1 MSFAT
6 YKLTNNPNIPAEVTV
21 DGRRTPV
28 WIQQNWTDGENSLYI
43 RRNGCGHCCTAMVLN
58 LRGIKITPYDEY
70 MHCRKLWGVPN
81 EAANPPQ
88 DHFITVSGI
97 TKVLESFGI
106 KSECFGVAKGEEEK
120 AAADIVAALEDG
132 KLVII
137 ESHPSE
143 DFPDNPFSDGE
154 HYVLAVGIFED
165 GRVLIANSSGRAEP
179 TGFQLVDSETIAK
192 ALYPDTVPD
201 KSMTWGIV
209 EKIPN
214 GVGYVIVD

>member
-1 MSFAT
+1 MNFAS
-6 YKLTNNPNIPAEVTV
+6 YKLTGNSKVPAEVTV
-21 DGRRTPV
+21 GDKSTPV
-28 WIQQNWTDGENSLYI
+28 WIQQEWTEGENSLYI

-120 AAADIVAALEDG
+120 AATDIVAALEAQPLIT
-132 KLVII
+132 LV
-137 ESHPSE
+137 S
-143 DFPDNPFSDGE
+143 
-154 HYVLAVGIFED
+154 A
-165 GRVLIANSSGRAEP
+165 
-179 TGFQLVDSETIAK
+179 
-192 ALYPDTVPD
+192 
-201 KSMTWGIV
+201 
-209 EKIPN
+209 
-214 GVGYVIVD
+214 